1 MNLAVIFG
9 LATSG
14 SAAVAAA
21 AWMLVRLWAYRSSTR
36 ADAQSSET
44 GTFSLARYRPMARLL
59 AEDDFVFLAAQP
71 GYRPE
76 VGAKLRRERRHIFR
90 LYLRELACD
99 FHRIHAG
106 ARAMVAQSDEQ
117 HAELVGLLV
126 RQQVTFWRSIA
137 LIELRLLAQGAG
149 LGKVEVWGLV
159 EAVDTMRRELARFAV
174 PDTLTAA
181 AGTF

>member
-14 SAAVAAA
+14 SAAAVVA
-21 AWMLVRLWAYRSSTR
+21 AWMLVRLWAYRPAHPSSVH
-36 ADAQSSET
+36 DSVQPSET
-44 GTFSLARYRPMARLL
+44 GAFSLARYRPMARLL
-59 AEDDFVFLAAQP
+59 AEDDFLFLAAQP

-106 ARAMVAQSDEQ
+106 ARALVAQSGDQ

-126 RQQVTFWRSIA
+126 RQQVTFWRSVA
-137 LIELRLLAQGAG
+137 VIELRLLAQGAG

-159 EAVDTMRRELARFAV
+159 EAVDTMRRELARFAG
-174 PDTLTAA
+174 PALA
-181 AGTF
+181 